1 MNYCNLYIFKKLE
14 GLPFNS
20 IKLLFI
26 FLLFLGDAYMV
37 ASGIPQEIGVRH
49 LMHLSDFLKNYE
61 IPHMKPQK
69 IRIRIGVHTGTV
81 AAGVVGLT
89 TPRYCLFGDT
99 VNMASRMESN
109 GLPERIQISEA
120 FKEALQ
126 KHYPEFRVK
135 PRGKV
140 ELKASF
146 EIFGD

>member
-1 MNYCNLYIFKKLE
+1 MTLLPHFK
-14 GLPFNS
+14 
-20 IKLLFI
+20 
-26 FLLFLGDAYMV
+26 LFLKYKKFKA
-37 ASGIPQEIGVRH
+37 
-49 LMHLSDFLKNYE
+49 
-61 IPHMKPQK
+61 
-69 IRIRIGVHTGTV
+69 
-81 AAGVVGLT
+81 
-89 TPRYCLFGDT
+89 
-99 VNMASRMESN
+99 N